1 MMPQEKPQA
10 LLEVRDLKAWY
21 ENASPF
27 HSARRTALVLD
38 GIDLEVAEGEV
49 LGLVGESGCGKTTLA
64 RALLGLSRTWR
75 GGIRISGQA
84 LQAGSKT
91 IASRHGMQAVF
102 QDPYSSLN
110 PRKRVGWL
118 LEEPLRVQGLGG
130 DRRSRAAEV
139 DAMLLK
145 VGLDPGYKDRF
156 PAELSGGQ
164 RQRIAIG
171 MGLITRP
178 RLLIADEP
186 VSSLD
191 VSVQAQILNL
201 MKDLQEE
208 YGFSCLFISHNLRV
222 IRFMCDRVAVMQAG
236 RIIETASAEQ
246 LFRAP
251 EQPYTRSFIE
261 ASMLG

>member
-1 MMPQEKPQA
+1 MNGPARPP
-10 LLEVRDLKAWY
+10 LLQVRNLKAWY
-21 ENASPF
+21 ETGSPF
-27 HSARRTALVLD
+27 RAATRSRFVLD
-38 GIDLEVAEGEV
+38 GVSLDIGEGEV

-64 RALLGLSRTWR
+64 RALLGISHTWR
-75 GGIRISGQA
+75 GSVEMSGQA
-84 LQAGSKT
+84 IQPGKGTLAVRLGV
-91 IASRHGMQAVF
+91 QAVF

-110 PRKRVGWL
+110 PSRRVGWL
-118 LEEPLRVQGLGG
+118 LEEPLRVQGKG
-130 DRRSRAAEV
+130 DKASRMADV

-145 VGLDPGYKDRF
+145 VGLDPGYRDRY

-171 MGLITRP
+171 IGLITRP

-208 YGFSCLFISHNLRV
+208 YGFSCLFISHSLRV
-222 IRFMCDRVAVMQAG
+222 IRFMCDRVAIMHAG
-236 RIIETASAEQ
+236 RIIETATAEK
-246 LFRAP
+246 LFHAP
-251 EQPYTRSFIE
+251 EQEYTRTLLE
-261 ASMLG
+261 GTMAR

>member
-1 MMPQEKPQA
+1 MSGTGAATP
-10 LLEVRDLKAWY
+10 LLRVSDLQAWY
-21 ENASPF
+21 ETGSPF
-27 HSARRTALVLD
+27 RPTRRTAHVLD
-38 GIDLEVAEGEV
+38 DIGFEIAEGEV

-64 RALLGLSRTWR
+64 RALLGLSRTWT
-75 GGIRISGQA
+75 GTVELSGHS
-84 LQAGSKT
+84 LQAHAGTPVARS
-91 IASRHGMQAVF
+91 GVQAVF
-102 QDPYSSLN
+102 QDSYGSLN

-118 LEEPLRVQGLGG
+118 LEEPLRVQHIGN
-130 DRRSRAAEV
+130 RAERAAAV
-139 DAMLLK
+139 DAMLLR
-145 VGLDPGYKDRF
+145 VGLDPSYRDRF
-156 PAELSGGQ
+156 PSELSGGQ

-222 IRFMCDRVAVMQAG
+222 IRFMCGRVAVMQAG
-236 RIIETASAEQ
+236 RIVETAPTEQ

-251 EQPYTRSFIE
+251 EHPYTQVFLAAVR
-261 ASMLG
+261 

>member
-1 MMPQEKPQA
+1 M
-10 LLEVRDLKAWY
+10 
-21 ENASPF
+21 
-27 HSARRTALVLD
+27 
-38 GIDLEVAEGEV
+38 
-49 LGLVGESGCGKTTLA
+49 
-64 RALLGLSRTWR
+64 
-75 GGIRISGQA
+75 
-84 LQAGSKT
+84 
-91 IASRHGMQAVF
+91 ASRHGMQAVF

-139 DAMLLK
+139 DAMLVK
-145 VGLDPGYKDRF
+145 VGLDPGYKDRY
-156 PAELSGGQ
+156 PMELSGGQ

-222 IRFMCDRVAVMQAG
+222 IRFMCDRVAVMQSG
-236 RIIETASAEQ
+236 RIIETAPAEQ

-261 ASMLG
+261 ASMLV

>member
-1 MMPQEKPQA
+1 
-10 LLEVRDLKAWY
+10 
-21 ENASPF
+21 
-27 HSARRTALVLD
+27 
-38 GIDLEVAEGEV
+38 
-49 LGLVGESGCGKTTLA
+49 
-64 RALLGLSRTWR
+64 
-75 GGIRISGQA
+75 
-84 LQAGSKT
+84 
-91 IASRHGMQAVF
+91 
-102 QDPYSSLN
+102 
-110 PRKRVGWL
+110 
-118 LEEPLRVQGLGG
+118 
-130 DRRSRAAEV
+130 
-139 DAMLLK
+139 MLIK
-145 VGLDPGYKDRF
+145 VGLDPGYKNRF

-236 RIIETASAEQ
+236 RIVETASAEQ

-251 EQPYTRSFIE
+251 EHPYTRSFI
-261 ASMLG
+261 ASSLLG